1 MNNFENPKNI
11 YNSENLENIDQIA
24 PEEEAITFSEKREI
38 LRNTIKD
45 LENQYS
51 TTLGELNN
59 LINDLDEKS
68 FNSTYHEEL
77 LKDTNESLKQID
89 KYVEDQKNNLKEL
102 EKYQKNLK
110 EKLSSS
116 KN

>member
-24 PEEEAITFSEKREI
+24 PEEEAITFPEKREV
-38 LRNTIKD
+38 LKNTIKD

-51 TTLGELNN
+51 TTLSELNN
-59 LINDLDEKS
+59 LINELDENS
-68 FNSTYHEEL
+68 FNSTYQEEL
-77 LKDTNESLKQID
+77 LKDVNESLKQIN
-89 KYVEDQKNNLKEL
+89 KYVEDQKNSLKEL
-102 EKYQKNLK
+102 EKYQNDLK
-110 EKLSSS
+110 EKLLSS

>member
-24 PEEEAITFSEKREI
+24 PEEEAITFSEKREV

-45 LENQYS
+45 LESQYS
-51 TTLGELNN
+51 TTLAELNN
-59 LINDLDEKS
+59 LINELDEKS
-68 FNSTYHEEL
+68 FNSINQEEL
-77 LKDTNESLKQID
+77 LKDTNESLKQIAR
-89 KYVEDQKNNLKEL
+89 YVEDQKNNLKEL
-102 EKYQKNLK
+102 EKYQKDLK
-110 EKLSSS
+110 SKLLSS